1 MGHRVYVCE
10 TAAVPATKDR
20 ILSTWLTL
28 MLLLPVSCGASVRIL
43 HHDIEAEIRPQEHA
57 IAVVDVLTVALGT
70 DPTHEPVGFFLH
82 RDLALSEVSTVDRKV
97 MWTVRDMSSLDALRA
112 YFPTL
117 DPAQSKAYAMAKYY
131 QLIPAGQDVL
141 KHEQLRLRL
150 VYRGNIFDP
159 LTPPAPHTPEPA
171 QTTGVIEPRG
181 TFLSGATFWV
191 PHRPD
196 GLFSFTLRT
205 TFPEGYTSVSQGK
218 RTMQQVADGVVRT
231 EWQCPFPQQEIYL
244 IAGAYVVT
252 EERHGEVGIMTFL
265 YNADPHL
272 SHSYLSATRRYLD
285 LYSRLIG
292 PYPYPKFALVENYWQ
307 TGLGMPS
314 FTLLGDQV
322 IRLPFIVST
331 SYGHEI
337 LHNWWGNSVYV
348 DWNTGNWS
356 EGLTTYGA
364 DYLYQEMQ
372 SAQAARDYRKG
383 ILQDYLN
390 YVHDDTA
397 WPLNAFRAQHSRA
410 ARAIGYG
417 KAAMVFHMLRRMVG
431 EADYWAALRKFYQDA
446 RFQVASWDTI
456 FSVFTAVTQRDFR
469 AFKAQWID
477 QAGAPFISL
486 DAVRLKQ
493 ARPPYRLEVVISQSP
508 AYDLDIPVNIQT
520 ERGTLLRHV
529 TLQRPVHR
537 VEFILDEKPVR
548 VHVDPDFDVFR
559 KVHRSELPPTIGQT
573 LGLESVLIIVPSQGD
588 PTMIQAYDRLARQW
602 AQDKKYT
609 VIKDADYTPALARTR
624 AAWIFGPARVQDVW
638 AQKLPADVSI
648 TQDHW
653 RIAGATYDLTR
664 HSGVLTLAHAENPD
678 LTITWLSAS
687 QAQWVPVIGRKLL
700 RYGPYSYVIFA
711 ADQATAMGVWPV
723 PSSPMSQAVQ

>member
-1 MGHRVYVCE
+1 MGDRLYVCD
-10 TAAVPATKDR
+10 TATVQATKDR
-20 ILSTWLTL
+20 ILSALLTL
-28 MLLLPVSCGASVRIL
+28 MLLLPVSCGASVQIL

-70 DPTHEPVGFFLH
+70 DPSREPVGFFLH
-82 RDLALSEVSTVDRKV
+82 RDLDLSEVSTADRKV
-97 MWTVRDMSSLDALRA
+97 LLTLRETPYLEALRA
-112 YFPTL
+112 YFPAL
-117 DPAQSKAYAMAKYY
+117 DPARIDAYAMTKYY
-131 QLIPAGQDVL
+131 QLIPSGQNLRQD
-141 KHEQLRLRL
+141 EQLRLRL

-159 LTPPAPHTPEPA
+159 LTMPAPHTPGPA

-196 GLFSFTLRT
+196 DLVSFTLRT

-218 RTMQQVADGVVRT
+218 RSMQKVAAGVVRT

-244 IAGAYVVT
+244 IAGPYVVT
-252 EERHGEVGIMTFL
+252 EERHGEVEIMTFL
-265 YNADPHL
+265 YKADPHL

-348 DWNTGNWS
+348 DWDTGNWS

-364 DYLYQEMQ
+364 DYLYKEMH
-372 SAQAARDYRKG
+372 SAEAARDYRKG
-383 ILQDYLN
+383 ILQEYLN
-390 YVHDDTA
+390 AVHDEQA
-397 WPLNAFRAQHSRA
+397 WPLKAFRAQHSRA

-431 EADYWAALRKFYQDA
+431 EAEYWAALRKFYQDA

-456 FSVFTAVTQRDFR
+456 FSAFAAITQRDFR
-469 AFKAQWID
+469 AFKAQWIER
-477 QAGAPFISL
+477 AGAPFISL
-486 DAVRLKQ
+486 EAVRLTQ
-493 ARPPYRLEVVISQSP
+493 AQPPYRLEVVLSQSP
-508 AYDLDIPVNIQT
+508 AYALDIPVHIQT

-529 TLQRPVHR
+529 ALQRPLHQVG
-537 VEFILDEKPVR
+537 FTLDEKPLR

-559 KVHRSELPPTIGQT
+559 KVHRAEVPPTIGQT
-573 LGLESVLIIVPSQGD
+573 LGLESGLIIVPSQGD
-588 PTMIQAYDRLARQW
+588 PTMLQAYDRLARQW
-602 AQDKKYT
+602 AQDRKYT
-609 VIKDADYTPALARTR
+609 VITDADYTPALARGR
-624 AAWIFGPARVQDVW
+624 GVWIFGQARVQDLW
-638 AQKLPADVSI
+638 ARKLPADVSI

-653 RIAGATYDLTR
+653 KMGGTTYDLTQ
-664 HSGVLTLAHAENPD
+664 SNGVLTLAHPENPD
-678 LTITWLSAS
+678 LTITWFSAS

-700 RYGPYSYVIFA
+700 RYGPYSYVMFA
-711 ADQATAMGVWPV
+711 GDQAMAMSVWSV
-723 PSSPMSQAVQ
+723 PSSPMSRAVQ